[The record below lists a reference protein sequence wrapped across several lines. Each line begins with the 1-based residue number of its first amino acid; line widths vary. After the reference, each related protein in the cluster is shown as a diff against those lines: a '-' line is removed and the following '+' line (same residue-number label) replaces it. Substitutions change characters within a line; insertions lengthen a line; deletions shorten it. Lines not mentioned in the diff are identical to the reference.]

1 MVAIEGKVLPA
12 LRDNRNRWQ
21 ISLDD
26 LERWAQE
33 RGGFKGKPPTPIA
46 DRSTVVASLDIARL
60 EEQLRAAQD
69 QLEAQRQA
77 TEERLSDLRSQLS
90 QGNEDNREAM
100 ALLREAQR
108 PWWAKLRI
116 KRT

>member
-1 MVAIEGKVLPA
+1 MLPA

-33 RGGFKGKPPTPIA
+33 RGGFKGKSPTPIA

-69 QLEAQRQA
+69 QLEAQR
-77 TEERLSDLRSQLS
+77 
-90 QGNEDNREAM
+90 
-100 ALLREAQR
+100 
-108 PWWAKLRI
+108 
-116 KRT
+116 